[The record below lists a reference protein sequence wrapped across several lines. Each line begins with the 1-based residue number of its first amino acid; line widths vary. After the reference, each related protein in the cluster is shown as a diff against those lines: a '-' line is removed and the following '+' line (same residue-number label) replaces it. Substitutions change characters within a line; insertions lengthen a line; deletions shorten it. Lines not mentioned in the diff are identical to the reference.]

1 VGGRRGTT
9 ESGRIDGEGF
19 VAALVCEQLPC
30 GGFLSELAAMKTSHA
45 FRVALIAMVAA
56 GVTGSARAELAG
68 GAVAAVPV
76 SETAPT
82 LKLPDFKTASVA
94 DLAGIASQ
102 ALSGLGQVAT
112 SAPGLLEKVTAVKTA
127 LSAGQASQA
136 LTALAGLGAA
146 AKNIPGAAALADTAT
161 QLVSAW
167 ALKQGFD
174 AAKISGVLGALQKK
188 DLSALTSKA
197 TSLLAKDGVTDDQQG
212 LLKGVLNAYGID
224 ASKAAGAAG
233 ALKGFF
239 GN

>member
-1 VGGRRGTT
+1 
-9 ESGRIDGEGF
+9 
-19 VAALVCEQLPC
+19 
-30 GGFLSELAAMKTSHA
+30 MKTSHA
-45 FRVALIAMVAA
+45 FRVALIAMIAA
-56 GVTGSARAELAG
+56 GVTGGARAEVAG
-68 GAVAAVPV
+68 GALAPV
-76 SETAPT
+76 SETAPA

-94 DLAGIASQ
+94 DLSALASQ
-102 ALSGLGQVAT
+102 ALSGLGQVAG
-112 SAPGLLEKVTAVKTA
+112 SAPGLLEKVNAVKSA

-146 AKNIPGAAALADTAT
+146 AKNIPGAAALAETAT
-161 QLVSAW
+161 QVVSAW

-197 TSLLAKDGVTDDQQG
+197 TGLLGKGGITDDQQG

-233 ALKGFF
+233 ALKGIF

>member
-1 VGGRRGTT
+1 
-9 ESGRIDGEGF
+9 
-19 VAALVCEQLPC
+19 
-30 GGFLSELAAMKTSHA
+30 M
-45 FRVALIAMVAA
+45 AMVAA
-56 GVTGSARAELAG
+56 GVTGGARAESAG
-68 GAVAAVPV
+68 GVVAATPV
-76 SETAPT
+76 SEPVPA

-94 DLAGIASQ
+94 DLSALASQ
-102 ALSGLGQVAT
+102 ALSGLGQVAG
-112 SAPGLLEKVTAVKTA
+112 SAPGLLEKVNAVKSA
-127 LSAGQASQA
+127 LGAGQASQA

-161 QLVSAW
+161 QVVSAW

-197 TSLLAKDGVTDDQQG
+197 TGLLSKGEVTADQQG

-233 ALKGFF
+233 ALKGIF